1 MEIKME
7 AVHKRDSDL
16 ILIKGLAN
24 GSNVGK
30 FILQK
35 ACGQEVEPYCVEHSG
50 YDETGESVL

>member
-1 MEIKME
+1 ME

-16 ILIKGLAN
+16 LLIKGLAN
-24 GSNVGK
+24 ESNVGK

-35 ACGQEVEPYCVEHSG
+35 ACGQEVEPYCVEHSR